1 MNAIPSG
8 VHEPDADAVRI
19 EMTNPDWAV
28 RIVAVP
34 PGEAPL
40 WVRQKWVGLELP
52 VMRYAAHRK
61 FLAFG
66 VLSIPRS
73 WPAQWAGILRGQA
86 ERVAGYAVEA
96 APAVGILAKVSPEAA
111 AWWREN
117 TPHLIAPK
125 RYLVFH
131 EEVCR
136 IADI

>member
-40 WVRQKWVGLELP
+40 WVRQKWVGLDLP

-66 VLSIPRS
+66 VQSIPCS
-73 WPAQWAGILRGQA
+73 WPAQWAAILRGRA

-96 APAVGILAKVSPEAA
+96 APAVGILAKVSPDAA

>member
-1 MNAIPSG
+1 MN
-8 VHEPDADAVRI
+8 
-19 EMTNPDWAV
+19 NPDWAV

-34 PGEAPL
+34 PGEAPI
-40 WVRQKWVGLELP
+40 WVRQKWVGLDLP

-61 FLAFG
+61 LPAFG
-66 VLSIPRS
+66 VPLRPHSR
-73 WPAQWAGILRGQA
+73 PAQWAAAFRGQA
-86 ERVAGYAVEA
+86 ELIAGYAVEA

-111 AWWREN
+111 AWWRQN

-136 IADI
+136 IADV